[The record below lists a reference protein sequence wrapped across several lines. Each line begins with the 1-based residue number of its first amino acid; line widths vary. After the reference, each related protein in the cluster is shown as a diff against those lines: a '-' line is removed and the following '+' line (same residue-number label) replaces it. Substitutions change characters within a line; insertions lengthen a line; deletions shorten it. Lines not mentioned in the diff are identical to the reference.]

1 MMHDTSRSYIRD
13 MLQQRLE
20 ELTMRMG
27 KAVVDDVQTF
37 TEIAAEM
44 RICAN
49 SIADLMTHH
58 IDQREPAAPAEE
70 PRETRAALQ
79 LYNHVMRSADA
90 IRDAEVS
97 LGLSDKANTK
107 PHNLMRDM
115 RQWVEKERGIL
126 AGEVVVAETSQRN
139 GKHKR
144 PHLLTEATG

>member
-1 MMHDTSRSYIRD
+1 MMHDTSRNYIRD
-13 MLQQRLE
+13 MLQHRLE

-27 KAVVDDVQTF
+27 KAVADDVQTF

-49 SIADLMTHH
+49 SMADLMTHH
-58 IDQREPAAPAEE
+58 IDQREPVAPVEE

-126 AGEVVVAETSQRN
+126 AGEVVVAETTR
-139 GKHKR
+139 KHKR